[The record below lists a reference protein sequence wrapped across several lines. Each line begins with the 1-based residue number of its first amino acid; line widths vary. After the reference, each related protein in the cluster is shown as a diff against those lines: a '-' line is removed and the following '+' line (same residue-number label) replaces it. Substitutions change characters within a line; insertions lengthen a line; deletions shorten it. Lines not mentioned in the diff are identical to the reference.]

1 MDNATQWKDIMK
13 DSMYAVIILL
23 IMERLMLT
31 RHGGWLEGAS
41 HCARASPVAPSS
53 DACRA

>member
-31 RHGGWLEGAS
+31 RHGGWLEGAWR
-41 HCARASPVAPSS
+41 CTRASPVAPSS